1 MTEKKWTF
9 LLLGDDQDGIRQITI
24 SPRVIRMVVGGLS
37 LFALVFV
44 ALAALLAFNGA
55 AFVHAQHLAAE
66 NDVLSQELDNFR
78 LEVNNLEA
86 TLAKL
91 SEEDSRVRLLAGLD
105 ATDEEILE
113 VGIGGPG
120 MALPESHPL
129 WSWDSVMSKAAFAV
143 EYDLNALERRAR
155 LLSESLAE
163 ASDSLTAHNELL
175 QSTPSILPTAGV
187 LSSRFSASRVHPIY
201 HEALPHEGIDISAPF
216 GTPILAAAKGV
227 VTFAGWMA
235 GLGNMVEID
244 HGFGYVTRYGHASK
258 LLVREGQEVSRGD
271 VIGQVGSTG
280 ISTSSHLH
288 YEVRVN
294 GKPVNPLNY
303 VIGTVLP

>member
-1 MTEKKWTF
+1 
-9 LLLGDDQDGIRQITI
+9 
-24 SPRVIRMVVGGLS
+24 VVGGLS

-271 VIGQVGSTG
+271 VIAQVGSTG

>member
-216 GTPILAAAKGV
+216 GTPLLAAAKGV

-258 LLVREGQEVSRGD
+258 LLVRKGQEVSRGE

-288 YEVRVN
+288 YEVRVD
-294 GKPVNPLNY
+294 GKPVDPLNY

>member
-288 YEVRVN
+288 YEVRVG

>member
-9 LLLGDDQDGIRQITI
+9 LLVGDDQHGIRQITI
-24 SPRVIRMVVGGLS
+24 SPRVIRMVVGGVS
-37 LFALVFV
+37 LFTLVFA

-55 AFVHAQHLAAE
+55 AFVQAQHLAAE
-66 NDVLSQELDNFR
+66 NDVLSHELDNFR

-120 MALPESHPL
+120 LALPESHPL

-271 VIGQVGSTG
+271 VIAQVGSTG

>member
-9 LLLGDDQDGIRQITI
+9 LLLGDDQNGIRQVTI
-24 SPRVIRMVVGGLS
+24 SSRLIRMVVGGAS

-44 ALAALLAFNGA
+44 ALTTLLALNGA
-55 AFVHAQHLAAE
+55 AYVQARHLTAE
-66 NDVLSQELDNFR
+66 NDVLLQELEGFR
-78 LEVNNLEA
+78 LQVNNLES
-86 TLAKL
+86 TLVRL
-91 SEEDSRVRLLAGLD
+91 SEEDSRVRLLAGLE

-129 WSWDSVMSKAAFAV
+129 WTWDSVMSKAAFAV
-143 EYDLNALERRAR
+143 EYDLNALERRAH
-155 LLSESLAE
+155 LLAESLAE
-163 ASDSLTAHNELL
+163 ASDSLMAHNELL
-175 QSTPSILPTAGV
+175 QSTPSILPSAGV
-187 LSSRFSASRVHPIY
+187 LSSRFSASRFHPIH
-201 HEALPHEGIDISAPF
+201 HEALPHEGIDISAPH
-216 GTPILAAAKGV
+216 GTPILAAARGV

-235 GLGNMVEID
+235 GLGNTVEID

-258 LLVREGQEVSRGD
+258 LLVRRGQEVSRGEA
-271 VIGQVGSTG
+271 IAQVGSTG

-288 YEVRVN
+288 YEVRVG
-294 GKPVNPLNY
+294 GKAVNPLDY

>member
-175 QSTPSILPTAGV
+175 QSTPSILPAAGV

-258 LLVREGQEVSRGD
+258 LLVRKGQEVSRGE

-288 YEVRVN
+288 YEVRVD
-294 GKPVNPLNY
+294 GKPVDPLNY

>member
-1 MTEKKWTF
+1 MTQKKWTF
-9 LLLGDDQDGIRQITI
+9 LLFGDDPTGIRQITV
-24 SPRVIRMVVGGLS
+24 SPRSIRMVVGGLS

-44 ALAALLAFNGA
+44 ALTAVLVLNGA
-55 AFVHAQHLAAE
+55 AFVHAQHLSAE
-66 NDVLSQELDNFR
+66 NDLLSQELENFR
-78 LEVNNLEA
+78 LQVNNLEE
-86 TLAKL
+86 TLVQL
-91 SEEDSRVRLLAGLD
+91 SEEDSRVRLLAGLE

-120 MALPESHPL
+120 LALPESHPL
-129 WSWDSVMSKAAFAV
+129 WIWDSVTSKAAFAV

-155 LLSESLAE
+155 LLGESLAE
-163 ASDSLTAHNELL
+163 ASDSLMAHNELL

-187 LSSRFSASRVHPIY
+187 LSSRFSASRLHPIF
-201 HEALPHEGIDISAPF
+201 HEALPHEGIDISAPL

-235 GLGNMVEID
+235 GLGNTVEID

-258 LLVREGQEVSRGD
+258 ILVREGQEVFRGD
-271 VIGQVGSTG
+271 VIAQVGSTG
-280 ISTSSHLH
+280 LSTSPHLH
-288 YEVRVN
+288 YEVRVG
-294 GKPVNPLNY
+294 GKAVNPMNY

>member
-1 MTEKKWTF
+1 MTEKKWTL
-9 LLLGDDQDGIRQITI
+9 LLLGDDQNGIRQITV

-55 AFVHAQHLAAE
+55 AFVQAQHLAAE
-66 NDVLSQELDNFR
+66 NHVLSQELDNFR

-86 TLAKL
+86 TLGKL

-175 QSTPSILPTAGV
+175 QSTPSILPAAGV

-258 LLVREGQEVSRGD
+258 LLVRKGQEVSRGE

-288 YEVRVN
+288 YEVRVD
-294 GKPVNPLNY
+294 GKPVDPLNY

>member
-9 LLLGDDQDGIRQITI
+9 LLLGDDQQGIRQITV
-24 SPRVIRMVVGGLS
+24 SPRVIRMALGGVS
-37 LFALVFV
+37 LFTLVFV

-55 AFVHAQHLAAE
+55 AFVQAQHLAAE

-78 LEVNNLEA
+78 LEVNNLES

-163 ASDSLTAHNELL
+163 ASDSLMAHNELL
-175 QSTPSILPTAGV
+175 QSTPSILPAAGV
-187 LSSRFSASRVHPIY
+187 LSSRFSASRFHPIH

-235 GLGNMVEID
+235 GLGNTVEID

-271 VIGQVGSTG
+271 VIAQVGSTG

-288 YEVRVN
+288 YEVRVG
-294 GKPVNPLNY
+294 GKAVNPLNY

>member
-9 LLLGDDQDGIRQITI
+9 LLLGDDQQGIRQITV
-24 SPRVIRMVVGGLS
+24 SPRVIRMALGGVS
-37 LFALVFV
+37 LFTLVFV

-55 AFVHAQHLAAE
+55 AFVQAQHLAAE

-78 LEVNNLEA
+78 LEVNNLES

-105 ATDEEILE
+105 AKDEEILE

-163 ASDSLTAHNELL
+163 ASDSLMAHNELL
-175 QSTPSILPTAGV
+175 QSTPSILPAAGV
-187 LSSRFSASRVHPIY
+187 LSSRFSASRFHPIH

-235 GLGNMVEID
+235 GLGNTVEID

-271 VIGQVGSTG
+271 VIAQVGSTG

-288 YEVRVN
+288 YEVRVG
-294 GKPVNPLNY
+294 GKAVNPLNY

>member
-271 VIGQVGSTG
+271 VIAQVGSTG

>member
-1 MTEKKWTF
+1 MTEKKWT
-9 LLLGDDQDGIRQITI
+9 LLLFGDDQNGIRQITV

-55 AFVHAQHLAAE
+55 AFVQAQHLAAE
-66 NDVLSQELDNFR
+66 NHVLSQELDNFR

-86 TLAKL
+86 TLGKL

-175 QSTPSILPTAGV
+175 QSTPSILPAAGV

-258 LLVREGQEVSRGD
+258 LLVRKGQEVSRGE

-288 YEVRVN
+288 YEVRVD
-294 GKPVNPLNY
+294 GKPVDPLNY